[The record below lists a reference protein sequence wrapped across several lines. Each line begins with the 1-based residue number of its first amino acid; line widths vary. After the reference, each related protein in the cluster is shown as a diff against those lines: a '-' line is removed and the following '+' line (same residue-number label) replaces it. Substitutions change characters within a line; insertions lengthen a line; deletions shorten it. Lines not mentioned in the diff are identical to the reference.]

1 VPRAPSAQSL
11 TGLVREHALQS
22 ILVSR
27 IGDHALVQFLFA
39 FVRFRGQDVTAKGMI
54 TNHFARTRFLESF
67 RRTFVSL
74 ELRHSYSLDLFEQER
89 LTEYS
94 TPTGAVDRGH
104 FSDGGS

>member
-1 VPRAPSAQSL
+1 
-11 TGLVREHALQS
+11 
-22 ILVSR
+22 
-27 IGDHALVQFLFA
+27 
-39 FVRFRGQDVTAKGMI
+39 MI
-54 TNHFARTRFLESF
+54 TNHFARTRFLEPF

-104 FSDGGS
+104 FSDGGGQTGISLRSLRTTSTTRVAA